1 MLNKFMNKKHFI
13 IAFILIAVLL
23 FFNTLLHDIYVKLIS
38 TPNNVQTVV
47 NTEQISAQKL
57 FDKSWKTIKKHY
69 YNKDMNEQDWYRWKA
84 HYQGKIKTEDDAYV
98 AINTM
103 LASLNDPYSKF
114 LSKKEFSELNTSI
127 DSKITGIGVNILSNA
142 GKIIILNVIEGT
154 PASSSGVKS
163 GDIIFSVNKKEVS
176 GMTVSD
182 VAGLVRG
189 PENST
194 VELTLLRNDKKII
207 KTIKR
212 KEIKIKTVK
221 SSVDKNIGY
230 IQILSFIGS
239 TTSNEFIEALEKTE
253 KTDGLIL
260 DLRGNPGGLLPN
272 AIFIANLFISKGK
285 IVSIVGRNGF
295 KQDFTAQETNYN
307 IKKPL
312 VVLIDHSSASASEIL
327 SGALKDY
334 KKAKLVGTT
343 TYGKGMVQQVI
354 PMPNETGLNLTIAKY
369 LTPNGTDINK
379 KGITPDI
386 NIELTFDDLKKNNDT
401 QLDMAKKIMTG
412 MLEKEAN

>member
-38 TPNNVQTVV
+38 TPNNVQTIV

-194 VELTLLRNDKKII
+194 VELTLLRNDKKIT

-221 SSVDKNIGY
+221 SSIDKNIGY

>member
-114 LSKKEFSELNTSI
+114 LSKREFSELNTSI

>member
-1 MLNKFMNKKHFI
+1 MNRKHVI
-13 IAFILIAVLL
+13 IAVILITALL
-23 FFNTLLHDIYVKLIS
+23 IFNNILHDIYIKMVS
-38 TPNNVQTVV
+38 APTGVQTNI

-57 FDKSWKTIKKHY
+57 FDKTWKIIKKSY
-69 YNKDMNEQDWYRWKA
+69 YDTNMNEQDWYRWKV

-114 LSKKEFSELNTSI
+114 MSKKEFAELNSSI
-127 DSKITGIGVNILSNA
+127 ASKITGIGVNIFSNA
-142 GKIIILNVIEGT
+142 GKITILNVIEGT
-154 PASSSGVKS
+154 PASVSGLKM
-163 GDIIFSVNKKEVS
+163 GDIIFAVNKKEVS
-176 GMTVSD
+176 GMTISD

-194 VELTLLRNDKKII
+194 VELTVLRDDKKIT
-207 KTIKR
+207 KNIKR

-230 IQILSFIGS
+230 IQIMSFIGS
-239 TTSNEFIEALEKTE
+239 TTSNEFLEALEKTQ

-272 AIFIANLFISKGK
+272 AVFIANLFIPEGR
-285 IVSIVGRNGF
+285 IVSVVGRNGF
-295 KQDFTAQETNYN
+295 KQDLSAQKTNFTVN
-307 IKKPL
+307 KPL
-312 VVLIDHSSASASEIL
+312 IVLIDHSSASASEIL

-334 KKAKLVGTT
+334 NKAKLIGTK
-343 TYGKGMVQQVI
+343 TYGKGMVQEVLAL
-354 PMPNETGLNLTIAKY
+354 PNETGLNLTIAKY

-379 KGITPDI
+379 KGIEPDVQV
-386 NIELTFDDLKKNNDT
+386 ELTFEDLKKNQDA
-401 QLDMAKKIMTG
+401 QLLMAKKMMNEMIKS
-412 MLEKEAN
+412 EK

>member
-84 HYQGKIKTEDDAYV
+84 HYQGKIKTEEDAYV

-194 VELTLLRNDKKII
+194 VELTLLRNDKKIT

-239 TTSNEFIEALEKTE
+239 TTSNEFIEALEKTK

-285 IVSIVGRNGF
+285 IVSIVGRNGL

-386 NIELTFDDLKKNNDT
+386 NVELTFDDLKKNNDT

-412 MLEKEAN
+412 MLEKETN